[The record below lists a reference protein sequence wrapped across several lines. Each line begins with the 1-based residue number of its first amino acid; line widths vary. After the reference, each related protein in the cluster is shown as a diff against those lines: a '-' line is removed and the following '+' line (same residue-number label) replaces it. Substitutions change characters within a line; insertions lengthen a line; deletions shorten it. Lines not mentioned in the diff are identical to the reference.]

1 MAVPRSALYVR
12 LRQAH
17 RTLPES
23 RGSQGLTR
31 SGRSEGFT
39 RTIEGDP
46 ERTFI
51 PEMTG
56 AIQVALGQYFLQSH
70 WDSYEAMMLEIA
82 FD

>member
-1 MAVPRSALYVR
+1 MR
-12 LRQAH
+12 
-17 RTLPES
+17 RTLSGLPHSRPERTLIWS
-23 RGSQGLTR
+23 AQHYILTR

-56 AIQVALGQYFLQSH
+56 AIQVALGEYFLQSH
-70 WDSYEAMMLEIA
+70 SDSYEAMMLEIA